1 MITLDDRLDN
11 FRCEKGEP
19 DQPAH
24 VVFGERPGWDRLSSA
39 GQTLSDTESVAL
51 RRPFQRQVNAVE
63 QGFGAE
69 LGGLLSLADRF
80 PEGGCDEGQALSRAW
95 WSFIA

>member
-1 MITLDDRLDN
+1 LNRSVLSVRVN
-11 FRCEKGEP
+11 PRELK
-19 DQPAH
+19 
-24 VVFGERPGWDRLSSA
+24 PGR
-39 GQTLSDTESVAL
+39 TLSNTERVGL
-51 RRPFQRQVNAVE
+51 RRPFQRQVDTVE